1 VGLDPT
7 AALAAE
13 IIILFLMEAVVLGH
27 SGWIQVIVIEA
38 QLHSLELERKDEDLA
53 GQSLTSCLGSFW
65 MYHKSSHWLAMVL
78 VLR

>member
-1 VGLDPT
+1 MLDGGCC
-7 AALAAE
+7 ARAFRVE
-13 IIILFLMEAVVLGH
+13 
-27 SGWIQVIVIEA
+27 VIVIEA

-53 GQSLTSCLGSFW
+53 GQSLTSCLGWFW